1 MSLTLLR
8 SPERRRHP
16 TVEEVYEEHYELVYR
31 LGLRYGSGRT
41 QWAEDV
47 AHDVF
52 LKLFAAP
59 ERLEEI
65 SNIAGWLYRVTTNT
79 CLNRLAKER
88 WLESAPV
95 RWLLRSSSSP
105 VPDPETLGIS
115 RPRLKRLFEVVIG
128 MPPKH
133 RTCFFMYFVDN
144 MTQPEIAEVL
154 GCSKSHVCKLLA
166 RVRQQLTAFE
176 EGRR

>member
-1 MSLTLLR
+1 MSLTLVHP
-8 SPERRRHP
+8 SEPSSHP

-41 QWAEDV
+41 QWAEDI

-59 ERLEEI
+59 ERLEQL
-65 SNIAGWLYRVTTNT
+65 SNIPAWLYRVTTNT

-88 WLESAPV
+88 WIEAAPV
-95 RWLLRSSSSP
+95 RWLLRSTHSP

-115 RPRLKRLFEVVIG
+115 SARLKRLFEVVHR

-154 GCSKSHVCKLLA
+154 GCTKSYVCKLLT
-166 RVRQQLTAFE
+166 RVRQQLAAFE
-176 EGRR
+176 EDR